1 MHVSVNGVRLFFDVE
16 GAKFVPDGPVM
27 REKPVLLML
36 HGGPGADHS
45 IYRPAYSALADIAQI
60 VYLDHR
66 GNGRSEDGP
75 REGWNLAQWGDD
87 VRAFCDALGIVDPIV
102 LGASFGGMVALA
114 YATRHPA
121 HPSKLILIST
131 EAAGGS
137 YRERR
142 VELFE
147 RFGGPEVGALARRRF
162 LEVRGH
168 PDQASRRRLGDGWP
182 CRIYT
187 RIPRDPDMA
196 RRAVNRPEVLQW
208 FTKPGGESD
217 SFNMFPD
224 LHRIQCPTLVLG
236 GEDDPIHPIESQAD
250 IAAALPP
257 HLVQFERFAD
267 CRHARACPMRP
278 SARLPR
284 SASFHRRRAKMKPAP
299 ERRRF

>member
-16 GAKFVPDGPVM
+16 GPKLVPDGPTM

-36 HGGPGADHS
+36 HGGPGFDHS
-45 IYRPAYSALADIAQI
+45 IYRPAYSALADIAQV

-87 VRAFCDALGIVDPIV
+87 VRAFCDVLGIADPIV

-121 HPSKLILIST
+121 HPSRLILIST

-137 YRERR
+137 YPERR
-142 VELFE
+142 VALFE

-162 LEVRGH
+162 LEQGGH
-168 PDQASRRRLGDGWP
+168 PDQASVADWVRLAMP
-182 CRIYT
+182 HYT

-196 RRAVNRPEVLQW
+196 RRAVSRPEVLQW
-208 FTKPGGESD
+208 FARPGGESR
-217 SFNMFPD
+217 SFNFLPD

-236 GEDDPIHPIESQAD
+236 GDDDPIHPIESQAD

-257 HLVQFERFAD
+257 HLMRFERFAD
-267 CRHARACPMRP
+267 CRHACIQD
-278 SARLPR
+278 
-284 SASFHRRRAKMKPAP
+284 AP
-299 ERRRF
+299 EQTLAAIRSFITKPK

>member
-16 GAKFVPDGPVM
+16 GAKLVPDGPVM

-36 HGGPGADHS
+36 HGGPGFDHS

-75 REGWNLAQWGDD
+75 REGWTLAQWGDD
-87 VRAFCDALGIVDPIV
+87 VRAFCDTLGIVDPIV

-114 YATRHPA
+114 YATRHPS
-121 HPSKLILIST
+121 HLSKLILIST
-131 EAAGGS
+131 AAAGDE
-137 YRERR
+137 YLERR

-147 RFGGPEVGALARRRF
+147 RFGGPEVGALARRRL
-162 LEVRGH
+162 LEEQGH
-168 PDQASRRRLGDGWP
+168 PDQASVQAWVRLAMP
-182 CRIYT
+182 HYT

-208 FTKPGGESD
+208 FTRPGGESH
-217 SFNMFPD
+217 SFNFFAD
-224 LHRIQCPTLVLG
+224 LDRIQCPTLVLG

-257 HLVQFERFAD
+257 HLVRFERFVD
-267 CRHARACPMRP
+267 CRHACIQD
-278 SARLPR
+278 
-284 SASFHRRRAKMKPAP
+284 AP
-299 ERRRF
+299 EPTLAAIRRFIMSPK

>member
-16 GAKFVPDGPVM
+16 GAKLVPDGPVM

-45 IYRPAYSALADIAQI
+45 IYRPAYSALADVAQI

-75 REGWNLAQWGDD
+75 RESWNLAQWGDD

-121 HPSKLILIST
+121 HPSKLVLIST

-142 VELFE
+142 VALFE

-162 LEVRGH
+162 LQPEA
-168 PDQASRRRLGDGWP
+168 PLDQEARDAWRRLAMP
-182 CRIYT
+182 VYT

-196 RRAVNRPEVLQW
+196 RRAINRPEVALHW
-208 FTKPGGESD
+208 IAKPGGESD
-217 SFNMFPD
+217 TFNMFPELD
-224 LHRIQCPTLVLG
+224 RIRCPTLVIG
-236 GEDDPIHPIESQAD
+236 GEDDPMHPIESQAD
-250 IAAALPP
+250 LAAALPP
-257 HLVQFERFAD
+257 SLVQFERFAD
-267 CRHARACPMRP
+267 CGHGVVPD
-278 SARLPR
+278 
-284 SASFHRRRAKMKPAP
+284 AP
-299 ERRRF
+299 ERAMALLRDFILKR